1 MTRVLKL
8 LALIPALIFSVAIL
22 YVGWLYLFSEKYD
35 AKVERLNNTAQT
47 LPKYGGEA
55 LTNKR
60 AGDGVCTGSSD
71 SSLPAINHMVKIDT
85 NDYELVES
93 QFYNETQRQG
103 IAWDKKAKQ
112 SDIFEREGKEYQ
124 LQLTRYT
131 SPAGYYGVNLTAC
144 N

>member
-1 MTRVLKL
+1 MTRTLKVL
-8 LALIPALIFSVAIL
+8 ASIPALLFLLAAL
-22 YVGWLYLFSEKYD
+22 YLGWLYISSERYD
-35 AKVERLNNTAQT
+35 AKVVRLNDTAES
-47 LPKYGGEA
+47 LPKYGGEV

-71 SSLPAINHMVKIDT
+71 SSLPAINHMVKIDAK
-85 NDYELVES
+85 DYEMVES

-103 IAWDKKAKQ
+103 ITWDKKAKQ
-112 SDIFEREGKEYQ
+112 SNIFEREGKEYQ

>member
-1 MTRVLKL
+1 MTKTHKVF
-8 LALIPALIFSVAIL
+8 ASIPALLFLMAIL
-22 YVGWLYLFSEKYD
+22 YISWLYLFSEKYD

-47 LPKYGGEA
+47 LPKFGNEV

-60 AGDGVCTGSSD
+60 AGDGTCTGSSD
-71 SSLPAINHMVKIDT
+71 SSLPAINHMVTIDAK
-85 NDYELVES
+85 DYDSVES
-93 QFYNETQRQG
+93 RFYDETQRQG
-103 IAWDKKAKQ
+103 ITWDKKAKQ
-112 SDIFEREGKEYQ
+112 SEMFEREGKEYQ

>member
-8 LALIPALIFSVAIL
+8 LTLIPALLFLVIML

-35 AKVERLNNTAQT
+35 EKVARLNDTARS
-47 LPKYGGEA
+47 LPKYGGEE

-60 AGDGVCTGSSD
+60 AGDGVCTGSDD

-85 NDYELVES
+85 EDYELVES
-93 QFYNETQRQG
+93 QFYNETQSQG
-103 IAWDKKAKQ
+103 ITWDKKAKQ